1 MKRMKFRGK
10 KSDKCFICQKP
21 SHFAKNCPNKSKKD
35 KLMFH
40 LLHLAPDIC
49 DSDIKSIFSLDDEQ
63 TPGTNLSIAYS
74 YSEAKDDP
82 SPSLVN
88 V

>member
-1 MKRMKFRGK
+1 
-10 KSDKCFICQKP
+10 
-21 SHFAKNCPNKSKKD
+21 
-35 KLMFH
+35 MFH

-74 YSEAKDDP
+74 YSEAEDDP
-82 SPSLVN
+82 SPTLVN